1 MTISLTIQEIKNK
14 YNNINFIEKKTGVRI
29 PEQTYNFVH
38 TIEKTHKGSGIPIL
52 WCTVCEVAGLS
63 TLLVASR
70 GVGKS
75 TVIKCIPVSPFR
87 SDTISRSFDN
97 IGIYELSERLGN
109 VEDSHIMVKIEEF
122 NTLSQ
127 YARTKLLTIISKVM
141 TDKSYYHNV
150 IGGENIDIKNCTLT
164 CHIAIQ
170 PISYSKLLNQNVMW
184 ESLAKDRFLRFF
196 MLNPIRKDT
205 VNNPPEIIDLDCTP
219 LDDIYVNTDISSL
232 IHTFQNQVSIGR
244 ANNVSISIAKALAS
258 VMGYNTVN
266 DTVVNFFNEFFKPY
280 LDLIPSLEY
289 RDNAGSEVK
298 IHSGFINLISAV
310 SEIETVG
317 RAWIDEA

>member
-1 MTISLTIQEIKNK
+1 
-14 YNNINFIEKKTGVRI
+14 
-29 PEQTYNFVH
+29 
-38 TIEKTHKGSGIPIL
+38 
-52 WCTVCEVAGLS
+52 
-63 TLLVASR
+63 
-70 GVGKS
+70 
-75 TVIKCIPVSPFR
+75 
-87 SDTISRSFDN
+87 
-97 IGIYELSERLGN
+97 
-109 VEDSHIMVKIEEF
+109 
-122 NTLSQ
+122 
-127 YARTKLLTIISKVM
+127 M

-289 RDNAGSEVK
+289 RENAGSEVK

-317 RAWIDEA
+317 RAWIDKNPINNNDLSVTSYMKLSRQQVSELSEMLIRKQILREEKWDYDKRYKYLELSGSYNDLFHLIEEKF